1 MIMMLIKIVITMRVL
16 LQMRI
21 TVIDADVTIT
31 AMKTV
36 VRIITLHDD
45 NNINFG
51 RYNKKVMSG
60 SSNHDKDTK

>member
-1 MIMMLIKIVITMRVL
+1 
-16 LQMRI
+16 MRI

-36 VRIITLHDD
+36 VRIIILHDD
-45 NNINFG
+45 NINFG

>member
-1 MIMMLIKIVITMRVL
+1 
-16 LQMRI
+16 MRI

-36 VRIITLHDD
+36 VRIIILHDD
-45 NNINFG
+45 NINFG

-60 SSNHDKDTK
+60 SSNHDKGTK

>member
-1 MIMMLIKIVITMRVL
+1 MMLIKIVITMRVL

-36 VRIITLHDD
+36 VRIIILHDD
-45 NNINFG
+45 NINFG